1 MGTLTKNEL
10 KAFKRVGYVGLLHR
24 HKFYDIFLEIVLH
37 ILSFLNDGK
46 RLLTDLDRKS
56 GNSGTTDAE
65 IEKSFFKRLDLFFTL
80 KLH

>member
-1 MGTLTKNEL
+1 MLVYCIDISFMTYFWKL
-10 KAFKRVGYVGLLHR
+10 
-24 HKFYDIFLEIVLH
+24 FYH